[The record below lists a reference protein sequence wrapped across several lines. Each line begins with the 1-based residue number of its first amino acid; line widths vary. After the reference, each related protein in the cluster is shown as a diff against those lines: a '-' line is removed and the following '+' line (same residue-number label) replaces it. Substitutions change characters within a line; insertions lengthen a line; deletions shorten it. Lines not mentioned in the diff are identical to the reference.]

1 MRKQGHCKSKTLMTN
16 IGLSTKRTREEEG
29 QKQRDGGVEEGQK
42 QRDGGVE
49 EGQKQRDGGVEEGQ
63 KQRDGGVEEG
73 QKQRDGGVWKKD
85 RSREMEVWKKDRSRE
100 MEVWK
105 KDRSREM
112 EVWRKAQDIGL
123 RQGYLEDNS
132 TYTYVRKLM
141 ALLLFPTEHV
151 TPIFRVL
158 EAKAKTP
165 QLQLL
170 GTVLSQYV
178 VAVGFL
184 IEKKLLLDMLPI
196 MVTIVILI
204 Q

>member
-1 MRKQGHCKSKTLMTN
+1 MTVHAGTPEVKEIVMDFDMAAWRAAAHVMPEVECK
-16 IGLSTKRTREEEG
+16 GCAFHWG
-29 QKQRDGGVEEGQK
+29 QA
-42 QRDGGVE
+42 
-49 EGQKQRDGGVEEGQ
+49 
-63 KQRDGGVEEG
+63 
-73 QKQRDGGVWKKD
+73 
-85 RSREMEVWKKDRSRE
+85 
-100 MEVWK
+100 
-105 KDRSREM
+105 
-112 EVWRKAQDIGL
+112 VWRKAQDIGL

-141 ALLLFPTEHV
+141 V
-151 TPIFRVL
+151 FRVL
-158 EAKAKTP
+158 EAKVRTP

-184 IEKKLLLDMLPI
+184 TEKKLLLDKLPI

>member
-1 MRKQGHCKSKTLMTN
+1 MTMHAGTPEVKEIMMDFEMAAWRAAAHMMPEVECK
-16 IGLSTKRTREEEG
+16 GCAFHWG
-29 QKQRDGGVEEGQK
+29 QA
-42 QRDGGVE
+42 
-49 EGQKQRDGGVEEGQ
+49 
-63 KQRDGGVEEG
+63 
-73 QKQRDGGVWKKD
+73 
-85 RSREMEVWKKDRSRE
+85 
-100 MEVWK
+100 
-105 KDRSREM
+105 
-112 EVWRKAQDIGL
+112 VWRKAQDIGL

-141 ALLLFPTEHV
+141 ALSLLPGEHV

-158 EAKAKTP
+158 EGKTHTP

-184 IEKKLLLDMLPI
+184 IEKKLLLDKLPI

>member
-1 MRKQGHCKSKTLMTN
+1 MTVHAGTPEVKEIVMDFDMAAWRAAAHVMPEVECK
-16 IGLSTKRTREEEG
+16 GCAFHWG
-29 QKQRDGGVEEGQK
+29 QA
-42 QRDGGVE
+42 
-49 EGQKQRDGGVEEGQ
+49 
-63 KQRDGGVEEG
+63 
-73 QKQRDGGVWKKD
+73 
-85 RSREMEVWKKDRSRE
+85 
-100 MEVWK
+100 
-105 KDRSREM
+105 
-112 EVWRKAQDIGL
+112 VWRKAQDIGL

-141 ALLLFPTEHV
+141 V
-151 TPIFRVL
+151 FRVL
-158 EAKAKTP
+158 EAKVRTP

-184 IEKKLLLDMLPI
+184 IEKKLLLDKLPI